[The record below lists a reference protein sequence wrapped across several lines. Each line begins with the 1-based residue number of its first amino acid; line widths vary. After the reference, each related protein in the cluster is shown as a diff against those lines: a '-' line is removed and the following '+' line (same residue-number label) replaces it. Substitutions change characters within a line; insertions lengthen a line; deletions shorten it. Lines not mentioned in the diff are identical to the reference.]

1 MKKKG
6 EEKENEAAAAR
17 VHDQR
22 DELLQQLLVQRMLQG
37 KAGVWLPARRCRAS
51 EREAVCARRPARG
64 ILNFCSCSWHGSG
77 ARRFFVGP
85 RARARRQ
92 GRHALARRHPPPRIR
107 ASRAAEGVARAGVLH
122 VFVRVHAR
130 RLLQLSLH
138 HQRRVR
144 AAQPLRVQALG
155 LRGKHLPH
163 VRAAQPLRVP
173 ALSLRGERF
182 PCARS
187 SGPGAPAGRRRPRR
201 ARRARAAGQT
211 LDGFAAASA
220 LLMRGNHASILRC
233 RPPRA
238 ERQAPSPPALLGS
251 LFFLRRQEITI

>member
-1 MKKKG
+1 
-6 EEKENEAAAAR
+6 
-17 VHDQR
+17 
-22 DELLQQLLVQRMLQG
+22 ML
-37 KAGVWLPARRCRAS
+37 S
-51 EREAVCARRPARG
+51 RG
-64 ILNFCSCSWHGSG
+64 DT
-77 ARRFFVGP
+77 
-85 RARARRQ
+85 
-92 GRHALARRHPPPRIR
+92 PPPRIR

-251 LFFLRRQEITI
+251 LFFLRRHITI